1 MPAVIDDNTAEFKT
15 ASVRLFFVMEFIEG
29 KTLADEIRAR
39 QRLDLDTAIKLV
51 QNLAATMKLAIE
63 NDVIHRDLKPENIM
77 VRRLDPPDIVVLD
90 YGLSFNLAEPKDV
103 TRASESLDNDF
114 LSLPERRV
122 PGGNRRDPRS
132 DTTGLCGILFFC
144 LSGERPVDLRDEQG
158 NPPHRRV
165 GSRSADFTDDPTKA
179 RALDSLFGRGFALAL
194 GGRFQ
199 DVDSFLERLDGV
211 VNPRLRATKEKLSQ
225 VTQQLQADMLLH
237 DSKTQLV
244 RFTTAAEAVYKHLDQ
259 MWVSVK
265 TQLNEFNSGYKNNA
279 GFANPPG
286 TQLGQSRLYQ
296 LWHPQHPARI
306 MAVAYEVRA
315 DGTECAVYRA
325 IMEMT
330 QTGQGPS
337 VQRSVWKWESL
348 LDFDG
353 LGDLPNLDGLQKDL
367 EASTVEAVH
376 QLRQMLLG

>member
-1 MPAVIDDNTAEFKT
+1 MANPQPWQERWEPVDDERERGGQGETFRVRDKTSGEIALLKLLKNQRNDQARRRMYQEVANLRALHAAECKVPAVIDDNTAEFKT

-211 VNPRLRATKEKLSQ
+211 VNPGMQ
-225 VTQQLQADMLLH
+225 
-237 DSKTQLV
+237 
-244 RFTTAAEAVYKHLDQ
+244 
-259 MWVSVK
+259 
-265 TQLNEFNSGYKNNA
+265 G
-279 GFANPPG
+279 
-286 TQLGQSRLYQ
+286 
-296 LWHPQHPARI
+296 AR
-306 MAVAYEVRA
+306 R
-315 DGTECAVYRA
+315 YR
-325 IMEMT
+325 
-330 QTGQGPS
+330 
-337 VQRSVWKWESL
+337 
-348 LDFDG
+348 
-353 LGDLPNLDGLQKDL
+353 
-367 EASTVEAVH
+367 
-376 QLRQMLLG
+376 RQYGRI